1 VHPQQRSLLR
11 LNVVGGTAVL
21 ASYALAFALSP
32 ALRAGL
38 WGGVPDALR
47 PLYTACML
55 LAAVGYFPFT
65 ALLVFATPPDR
76 PLVGGHPY
84 RLLHLLYALILLPS
98 AAWLPLT
105 AAMLHAPDPLLWL
118 AIRAD
123 LLGVAL
129 GSTGLLLVLGDQLRR
144 RSDVLA
150 WLALVGSVPFWVQTA
165 ILDALVWPAFFPP

>member
-11 LNVVGGTAVL
+11 LNVAGGVAVL

-38 WGGVPDALR
+38 WGGVPGALR
-47 PLYTACML
+47 PLYIACML
-55 LAAVGYFPFT
+55 LAAVGYLPFT

-76 PLVGGHPY
+76 PLVGGRSY

-105 AAMLHAPDPLLWL
+105 AAMLHAPDPLLWV

-123 LLGVAL
+123 LAGVAL
-129 GSTGLLLVLGDQLRR
+129 GSTGLLVVLVDQLHR
-144 RSDVLA
+144 RSDALA
-150 WLALVGSVPFWVQTA
+150 WVGLVASVPFWVQTA